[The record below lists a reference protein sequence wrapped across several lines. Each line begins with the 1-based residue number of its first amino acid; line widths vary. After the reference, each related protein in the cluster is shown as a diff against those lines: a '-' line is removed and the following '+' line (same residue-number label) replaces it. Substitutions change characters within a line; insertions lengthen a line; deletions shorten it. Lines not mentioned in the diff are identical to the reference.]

1 MEHLLGLIDILILV
15 VLAVFLLKGLLRGL
29 LKEVCSL
36 LGLILGGVF
45 AFSFHQPLARLLQE
59 GAGLPGQVAVW
70 GAFLCIFLAVV
81 IVFGVLG
88 FVLHRF
94 VKMVLLGGV
103 NRLAGAAFGLAQA
116 VVILAMLM
124 LAMGS
129 QPAPAMARQM
139 VSSSHLAPPFATL
152 GEAIIHEGRE
162 LMSRPP
168 AR

>member
-1 MEHLLGLIDILILV
+1 MGLIDVLILV
-15 VLAVFLLKGLLRGL
+15 LLAAFLLKGLFRGL
-29 LKEVCSL
+29 LREICSL

-45 AFSFHQPLARLLQE
+45 AFSFHEPLARFLQDS
-59 GAGLPGQVAVW
+59 AGLPAPVSVW
-70 GAFLCIFLAVV
+70 AAFLCIFLVVV

-103 NRLAGAAFGLAQA
+103 NRLAGAVFGVTQA

-129 QPAPAMARQM
+129 QPAPAMARQL
-139 VSSSHLAPPFATL
+139 VSSSHLAPPFAAL

-162 LMSRPP
+162 LMSKPP
-168 AR
+168 VR

>member
-1 MEHLLGLIDILILV
+1 MVLVDILILAL
-15 VLAVFLLKGLLRGL
+15 LAIFLLKGLFRGL
-29 LKEVCSL
+29 LREICSL

-45 AFSFHQPLARLLQE
+45 AFSFHVPFAQLLQDSV
-59 GAGLPGQVAVW
+59 GLPPQVSVW
-70 GAFLCIFLAVV
+70 AAFLCIFLVVV

-103 NRLAGAAFGLAQA
+103 NRLAGAVFGVAQA
-116 VVILAMLM
+116 VVILAMLI

-139 VSSSHLAPPFATL
+139 VSSSHLAPPFAVL

-162 LMSRPP
+162 LMSRQP